1 MRKFLALSE
10 QDQSLL
16 LHLHRHIYLSRDF
29 IDKYIYNSN
38 EEGKTTTAHEKSVYR
53 RLKQLKDAEYIT
65 SFAVPTSPGSGR
77 PSNIYTL
84 DSFGVEMVEHM
95 TGIKHWNYAWSKQ
108 PTIWYMHTLMLAD
121 VVKSFETNAPPGLV
135 IKDYASEGKATFKYY
150 EGTTNIKGSNKPK
163 SHYIR
168 PDGILVI
175 GLENSDEHNR
185 GYMLEMERS
194 HADRSGTMRKLAQYN
209 HFFSGRVERDDGTID
224 LSDAY
229 KKRMKQFD
237 EKVALESPVK
247 HENWKILFIGKDE
260 KMGPRILKQLKGQ
273 KSEVPLLSAS
283 KDDLMENP
291 YGEVFRELDA
301 PDKLIRGV

>member
-29 IDKYIYNSN
+29 IDRYIYNSD

-65 SFAVPTSPGSGR
+65 SFAVPTSPGTGR

-84 DSFGVEMVEHM
+84 DEFGVEMVEQM
-95 TGIKHWNYAWSKQ
+95 TGIKHWNYRWSKEPQ
-108 PTIWYMHTLMLAD
+108 IWYMHTLTLAE
-121 VVKSFETNAPPGLV
+121 VVKSFEKNAPPGV
-135 IKDYASEGKATFKYY
+135 VVKEFVSEGKSHFKYY
-150 EGTTNIKGSNKPK
+150 DPSTNNNNKPQ

-175 GLENSDEHNR
+175 GKEEHDEGNIAL
-185 GYMLEMERS
+185 MLEMERS
-194 HADRSGTMRKLAQYN
+194 YADRSGTMRKLKQYN
-209 HFFSGRVERDDGTID
+209 HFFSGRVVTNEGKEEF
-224 LSDAY
+224 SEAY

-237 EKVALESPVK
+237 EKVALESPV
-247 HENWKILFIGKDE
+247 EFEQWNILFIGDSE
-260 KMGPRILKQLKGQ
+260 SMGKRILRQLKGQ
-273 KSEVPLLSAS
+273 ETKVPLLAAA
-283 KDDLMENP
+283 KDDLLKDP
-291 YGEVFRELDA
+291 YGKIYRDLYEPEILT
-301 PDKLIRGV
+301 KL